1 MQTKI
6 EINPAT
12 GQWRFYDCELKVY
25 SSEEWPKRVDAIK
38 ESNKYMRKHRLRY
51 TKRRK

>member
-6 EINPAT
+6 EINPTT
-12 GQWRFYDCELKVY
+12 GKWRFYDCELKVY
-25 SSEEWPKRVDAIK
+25 SLKEWPERIDAIK

-51 TKRRK
+51 TKKRK